1 MNIKKFLYIH
11 IKMNANANS
20 NLNANAITCIEDI
33 KHIFYI
39 NLDHR
44 LDRKEHVEAQLN
56 EVGLKG
62 FQRFNAIKMEN
73 GAVGCS
79 MSHLKLLQTALK
91 KDYEHILI
99 LEDDITFL
107 DPELFKTQLNT
118 FFKEQSKKEHLKKE
132 QKGSSWD
139 VVLIAGNNMPPY
151 QKIDDTCIK
160 VTRCQTTTGYLVNG
174 HYIEKLMNN
183 VKMGLT
189 NLLND
194 PAKHT
199 LYAIDKFWFALQETD
214 NWFLITP
221 LTVVQ
226 REDYSDIEKKVINY
240 QSIMTDLDK
249 KELFEKVRLYKE
261 EQQRKQEEYNS
272 MMARFHK
279 RMNLY

>member
-1 MNIKKFLYIH
+1 
-11 IKMNANANS
+11 MNANANS

-118 FFKEQSKKEHLKKE
+118 FFKDQSKKDHLK
-132 QKGSSWD
+132 KGSSWD

-194 PAKHT
+194 PTKHA

-261 EQQRKQEEYNS
+261 EHQRKQEEYNS